1 MRRAV
6 FIDRDG
12 TLVRE
17 KHYLADPDQLELYPG
32 SLEALRLLRSTG
44 LALILVSNQ
53 SGVARGLFPEAQVAV
68 IHSRLAAM
76 LAQARVALDG
86 VYYCPHHPQAA
97 VAAYR
102 RDCDCR
108 KPRPGMLLAA
118 ARDHDLELAGSWV
131 VGDKR
136 DDIELG
142 RTLGLGALLVRT
154 GHGRNAAQG
163 LEPGEA
169 LAVCD
174 DLLAAARWICAR
186 ETPS

>member
-32 SLEALRLLRSTG
+32 SLEALRLLRGTG

-108 KPRPGMLLAA
+108 KPKPGMLLRAA
-118 ARDHDLELAGSWV
+118 ADLNICTERSLMVGDSDRDVLAGQSA
-131 VGDKR
+131 GC
-136 DDIELG
+136 
-142 RTLGLGALLVRT
+142 RTVLI
-154 GHGRNAAQG
+154 RNEYNA
-163 LEPGEA
+163 GEA
-169 LAVCD
+169 ARCSPGAIVD
-174 DLLAAARWICAR
+174 DLSEIQPLL
-186 ETPS
+186 